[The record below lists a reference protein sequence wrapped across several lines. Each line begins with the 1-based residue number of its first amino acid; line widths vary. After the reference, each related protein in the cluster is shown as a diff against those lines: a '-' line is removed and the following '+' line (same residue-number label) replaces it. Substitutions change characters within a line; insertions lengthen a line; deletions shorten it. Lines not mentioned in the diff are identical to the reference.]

1 MLHECQRRGRAERHA
16 LARLGVD
23 AEGLS
28 DVELAP
34 VEELASLGDLRE
46 LVGGA
51 LRTLSARWCEVPEL
65 RIVRELDHPQIA
77 RRLGISEPPARARV
91 SRGLRGSAAAL
102 DAAEGAA

>member
-1 MLHECQRRGRAERHA
+1 

-23 AEGLS
+23 AKRLS
-28 DVELAP
+28 DVELAR

-51 LRTLSARWCEVPEL
+51 LRTLSAEQREVLEL

-91 SRGLRGSAAAL
+91 SRGLRGLAAAL
-102 DAAEGAA
+102 DATEGAA